1 MPTCLRNWKAIA
13 RGYGSKLFSHED
25 FCCPKCTHMKP
36 GLLLI
41 KIVDETRDLFW
52 AVVSR
57 RFPEGSCAE
66 GKHSNS
72 VSARQCA
79 STLDRHTGSGMAGG
93 KKWKQGMQENT
104 CNRLWECLDI
114 SSGIRKRK
122 KKEGRNEK
130 GKKRLGSWTATDI
143 TNRGTAW
150 CMRSFLFGISCV
162 TLTNGCPV
170 VSSYSYLCMDWL
182 LMMSWQRTRAP
193 EKLIKGVQ
201 QHLDIKELP
210 VPAKK
215 NYGIYQEFSN

>member
-66 GKHSNS
+66 GKHSKS

-130 GKKRLGSWTATDI
+130 GKKRGWVPELQQTSQTEAQHDARGAFYLVFPVWPSPMAVQWWALTLTSVWIDCWWCLGSGPEQQKNWS
-143 TNRGTAW
+143 RGCNSIW
-150 CMRSFLFGISCV
+150 ILKSC
-162 TLTNGCPV
+162 L
-170 VSSYSYLCMDWL
+170 Y
-182 LMMSWQRTRAP
+182 
-193 EKLIKGVQ
+193 Q
-201 QHLDIKELP
+201 Q
-210 VPAKK
+210 K
-215 NYGIYQEFSN
+215 NYGIYQEFSD

>member
-93 KKWKQGMQENT
+93 KKRKQGMQENT

-130 GKKRLGSWTATDI
+130 GKKEAGFLNCNRHHKQRHSMMHEELFIWYFLCDPHQWLSSGELLLLPLYGLIADDVLAADQSTRKTDQGGATAS
-143 TNRGTAW
+143 G
-150 CMRSFLFGISCV
+150 
-162 TLTNGCPV
+162 
-170 VSSYSYLCMDWL
+170 Y
-182 LMMSWQRTRAP
+182 
-193 EKLIKGVQ
+193 
-201 QHLDIKELP
+201 
-210 VPAKK
+210 
-215 NYGIYQEFSN
+215 